1 MNDWKPPLQQSKPS
15 IWNTEA
21 LLRNLLRTG
30 ALQKLPTHPQ
40 VLDTVLAVATG
51 SLARQRPY
59 AEREIN
65 DVLSAWLESVRAKVD
80 HVTLRRCM
88 VDLGFLK
95 RTRDG
100 SRYYLN
106 FGRVTGT
113 LGDDAVAIDAGAM
126 VDKIVREREVR
137 KSAYGQRD

>member
-1 MNDWKPPLQQSKPS
+1 MQQSKPS
-15 IWNTEA
+15 IWDTEA

-30 ALQKLPTHPQ
+30 ALQRLPTHPQ
-40 VLDTVLAVATG
+40 ILDTLLAVATG